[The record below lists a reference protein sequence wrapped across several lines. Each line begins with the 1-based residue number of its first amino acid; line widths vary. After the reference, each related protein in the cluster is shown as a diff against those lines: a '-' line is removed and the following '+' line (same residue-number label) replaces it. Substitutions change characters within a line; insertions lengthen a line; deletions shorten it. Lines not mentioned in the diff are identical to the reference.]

1 MDSLRDIHVLMCVC
15 VCVNGSA
22 LVLYGR
28 DMWFL
33 DGHNMCAR
41 FCVLTVLV
49 C

>member
-1 MDSLRDIHVLMCVC
+1 MVSSCDIHVL

-22 LVLYGR
+22 LVMYGR

-33 DGHNMCAR
+33 GGHIMCAR
-41 FCVLTVLV
+41 FYVLPVLV